1 MARIRTIKPEF
12 FTSDDVVALTP
23 WARLLYIALWCEA
36 DREGRL
42 QWKPGTFK
50 RRYFPDD
57 NINID
62 QVAGE
67 LLGQGL
73 VVPYGDGLAFI
84 PKFSKHQH
92 VNPRES
98 KSELPPPLGW
108 SPDHPTGPARGA
120 IRSAILERDGH
131 RCVRCGATE
140 TLEIDHILPQSLGG
154 PTIADNL
161 RALCKTCNAGR
172 PVAGEALEADLRR
185 DGFTISGLIERFSRV
200 TTRHDASNLDLH
212 TQGGREGKE
221 GKGTKEAQSADP
233 AGSSPPEPDGLGIPA
248 PLAPPDDSSAGRPR
262 AADVDPV
269 KAIFDLGIPI
279 LTAAGHSER
288 AARSLIGRLRKL
300 KGDEQAASV
309 LVAAKSKTDP
319 ATYIAAATLPEKRR
333 VQLC

>member
-57 NINID
+57 QVDID
-62 QVAGE
+62 ALCNE
-67 LLGQGL
+67 LVQRRL
-73 VVPYGDGLAFI
+73 VVLYGDSALGYI
-84 PKFSKHQH
+84 PTFRDHQH
-92 VNPRES
+92 INPRETAS
-98 KSELPPPLGW
+98 SLP
-108 SPDHPTGPARGA
+108 D
-120 IRSAILERDGH
+120 
-131 RCVRCGATE
+131 
-140 TLEIDHILPQSLGG
+140 PQSWVD
-154 PTIADNL
+154 P
-161 RALCKTCNAGR
+161 
-172 PVAGEALEADLRR
+172 P
-185 DGFTISGLIERFSRV
+185 RV

-233 AGSSPPEPDGLGIPA
+233 AGSSPPEPDGLDIPA

-262 AADVDPV
+262 AEDVDPV

-279 LTAAGHSER
+279 LTAAGHTER